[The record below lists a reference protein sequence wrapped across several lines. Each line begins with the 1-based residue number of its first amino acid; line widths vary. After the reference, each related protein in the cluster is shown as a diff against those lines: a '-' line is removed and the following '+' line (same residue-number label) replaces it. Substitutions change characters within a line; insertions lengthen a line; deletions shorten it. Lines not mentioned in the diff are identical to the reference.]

1 MHKAMGSTQIQA
13 QSSRSTVPA
22 RTARACATAGRAFS
36 GLARAVL
43 SGAKHRLCPA
53 TEDLTEECSQKYPLE
68 FATDFT
74 AAVVAAATTVGKST
88 VVGGGGLLV

>member
-1 MHKAMGSTQIQA
+1 MHH
-13 QSSRSTVPA
+13 A
-22 RTARACATAGRAFS
+22 RWSNCLLNSFIRLFIHLVVG
-36 GLARAVL
+36 GYQY
-43 SGAKHRLCPA
+43 RLCPA